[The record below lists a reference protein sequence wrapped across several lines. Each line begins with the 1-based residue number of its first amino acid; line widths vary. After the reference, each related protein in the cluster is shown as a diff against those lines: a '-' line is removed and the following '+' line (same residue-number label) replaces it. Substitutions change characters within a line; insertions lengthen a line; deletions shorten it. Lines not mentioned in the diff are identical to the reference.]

1 MTTNPVQQK
10 QRSIQIADVQL
21 NNGEIEAAVEVL
33 RSGAI
38 RQGKLTQEFEER
50 FAEAVGARHAIAVS
64 SGTAALHMAWLA
76 MLEPGGE
83 VLVPAFTFIAS
94 ASSVVLAG
102 GRPIFCDVLPES
114 GLIDVEDA
122 RRRLTPGTRG
132 IAPVHLYGN
141 AANVTAIQELAK
153 EHDLRI
159 VWDAAQAH
167 GTTYNGFD
175 IGGLDEIVCYSFYPT
190 KNMTTAEGGMI
201 TTNDDDLNEK
211 LRLLRSH
218 GQAKKYYHTAI
229 GLNYR
234 MTDVQAAI
242 GLVQLEQLP
251 GWLERRQANAELL
264 SGLLEGL
271 PGISTPAIAS
281 EVGHSYHQYTIR
293 VNPAVAEMS
302 RDEIA
307 EGLKGHGVGSAV
319 HYPRPLHQ
327 QPVFAEQFGEMSLP
341 ISEQLSETVL
351 SLPIHPNVNED
362 DLQYIA
368 RSLEMVL
375 EGRQGQ
381 GA

>member
-1 MTTNPVQQK
+1 MTTNPVQQ

-21 NNGEIEAAVEVL
+21 INGEIEAAVEVL

-251 GWLERRQANAELL
+251 GWLERRQANAEQL
-264 SGLLEGL
+264 SSLLEDL
-271 PGISTPAIAS
+271 PGISTPAVAPGI
-281 EVGHSYHQYTIR
+281 GHSYHQYTIQ
-293 VNPAVAEMS
+293 VDPDAAEMS
-302 RDEIA
+302 RDQVS
-307 EGLKGHGVGSAV
+307 EGLKSHGVGSAV

-341 ISEQLSETVL
+341 VSEQLSETVL
-351 SLPIHPNVNED
+351 SLPIHPNVSND
-362 DLQYIA
+362 DLQHIA
-368 RSLEMVL
+368 RSLQSVL
-375 EGRQGQ
+375 EGRQG
-381 GA
+381 